1 MLVGVS
7 IGLGIG
13 IGLGAG
19 IAASRK
25 VFPLQTQ
32 DQKLVIHFA
41 ELTNEIKEL
50 RGVMVRLEVCFTET
64 RTTRIVPLKGQ
75 LSARQSDEEETEEDE
90 FYEMSGESEP
100 LSRSVSS
107 LIITTCLDTRQPGTV
122 FKKLDTRQSEILTNF
137 LEIARLIPLRT

>member
-7 IGLGIG
+7 VGLGIG
-13 IGLGAG
+13 IGIGAG

-64 RTTRIVPLKGQ
+64 RTTQIVPLKGQ
-75 LSARQSDEEETEEDE
+75 LPARESDEEETEEDE
-90 FYEMSGESEP
+90 FYDMSGESEP
-100 LSRSVSS
+100 LSRSVLS
-107 LIITTCLDTRQPGTV
+107 LIINL
-122 FKKLDTRQSEILTNF
+122 FLFSFF
-137 LEIARLIPLRT
+137 LEYQ

>member
-13 IGLGAG
+13 IGIGAG

-64 RTTRIVPLKGQ
+64 TTTRIVPLKGQ
-75 LSARQSDEEETEEDE
+75 LSGRQSDEEETEEDE
-90 FYEMSGESEP
+90 FYEMSGETEP
-100 LSRSVSS
+100 LSRSISS
-107 LIITTCLDTRQPGTV
+107 LIILTLLKYV
-122 FKKLDTRQSEILTNF
+122 FVLIF
-137 LEIARLIPLRT
+137 LQYQ